1 MKCLI
6 SAIFVSNTHTDARTR
21 ANISKWVE
29 GEPFKAQQ
37 TAIHISALVWFCLHV
52 KLQLGQDLKAIS
64 CLTRWLN
71 TASSNAAQE
80 HFSHPRHTS
89 SALRSDK
96 HHQKRAGRSDGNSSG
111 ETRGERMEG
120 VTEEGGTWILW
131 IAYNSAPKTYKQN
144 ISKRRWPDGGLCHW
158 AHRSS
163 WDWRAAGWLDLCSVN
178 KWPEEQKHKH
188 HKLAW
193 LLRHGSSSGAACML
207 HVTDTVSGLKT
218 SRLCAHK
225 ALPLQHSVVQLDGCY
240 SWWLNTQV
248 DLN

>member
-37 TAIHISALVWFCLHV
+37 TAIHISALLWFCLHV

-64 CLTRWLN
+64 CLTCWLN

-131 IAYNSAPKTYKQN
+131 IAYNSAPKRYKQN
-144 ISKRRWPDGGLCHW
+144 ISKRRWFVSLSSSQLV
-158 AHRSS
+158 RLKSS
-163 WDWRAAGWLDLCSVN
+163 WLVGLCSVN

-193 LLRHGSSSGAACML
+193 LLRHGPSSGAACML

-218 SRLCAHK
+218 SRHLCNI
-225 ALPLQHSVVQLDGCY
+225 V
-240 SWWLNTQV
+240 
-248 DLN
+248 

>member
-37 TAIHISALVWFCLHV
+37 TAIHISALLWFCLHV

-64 CLTRWLN
+64 CLTCWLN

-120 VTEEGGTWILW
+120 VTEEGGTGILW
-131 IAYNSAPKTYKQN
+131 IAYNSAPKRYKQN
-144 ISKRRWPDGGLCHW
+144 ISKRRWFVSLSSSQLV
-158 AHRSS
+158 RLKSS
-163 WDWRAAGWLDLCSVN
+163 WLVGLCSVN

-193 LLRHGSSSGAACML
+193 LLRHGPSSGAACML

-218 SRLCAHK
+218 RLHLC
-225 ALPLQHSVVQLDGCY
+225 
-240 SWWLNTQV
+240 NTV
-248 DLN
+248 

>member
-37 TAIHISALVWFCLHV
+37 TAIHISALLWFCLHV

-120 VTEEGGTWILW
+120 VTEEGGTGILW
-131 IAYNSAPKTYKQN
+131 IAYNSAPKRYKQN
-144 ISKRRWPDGGLCHW
+144 ISKRRWFVSLSSSQLV
-158 AHRSS
+158 RLKSS
-163 WDWRAAGWLDLCSVN
+163 WLVGLCSVN

-193 LLRHGSSSGAACML
+193 LLRHGPSSGAACML
-207 HVTDTVSGLKT
+207 HVTDTASGLKT
-218 SRLCAHK
+218 SRHLC
-225 ALPLQHSVVQLDGCY
+225 
-240 SWWLNTQV
+240 NTV
-248 DLN
+248 

>member
-37 TAIHISALVWFCLHV
+37 TAIHISALLWFCLHV
-52 KLQLGQDLKAIS
+52 KLELGQDLKAIS

-193 LLRHGSSSGAACML
+193 LLRHGPSSGAACML

>member
-37 TAIHISALVWFCLHV
+37 TAIHISALLWFCLHV

-64 CLTRWLN
+64 CLTCWLN

-144 ISKRRWPDGGLCHW
+144 ISKRRWFVSLSSSQLV
-158 AHRSS
+158 RLKSS
-163 WDWRAAGWLDLCSVN
+163 WLVGLCSVN

-193 LLRHGSSSGAACML
+193 LLRHGPSSGAACML

-218 SRLCAHK
+218 SRHLCNI
-225 ALPLQHSVVQLDGCY
+225 V
-240 SWWLNTQV
+240 
-248 DLN
+248 

>member
-37 TAIHISALVWFCLHV
+37 TAIHISALLWFCLHV

-64 CLTRWLN
+64 CLTCWLN

-131 IAYNSAPKTYKQN
+131 IAYNSAPKRYKQN
-144 ISKRRWPDGGLCHW
+144 ISKRRWFVSLSSSQLV
-158 AHRSS
+158 RLKSS
-163 WDWRAAGWLDLCSVN
+163 WLVGLCSVN

-193 LLRHGSSSGAACML
+193 LLRHGPSSGAACML

-218 SRLCAHK
+218 RLHLC
-225 ALPLQHSVVQLDGCY
+225 
-240 SWWLNTQV
+240 NTV
-248 DLN
+248 

>member
-37 TAIHISALVWFCLHV
+37 TAIHISALLWFCLHV

-64 CLTRWLN
+64 CLTCWLN

-131 IAYNSAPKTYKQN
+131 IAYNSAPKRYKQN
-144 ISKRRWPDGGLCHW
+144 ISKRRWFVSLSSSQLM
-158 AHRSS
+158 RLKSS
-163 WDWRAAGWLDLCSVN
+163 WLV
-178 KWPEEQKHKH
+178 
-188 HKLAW
+188 
-193 LLRHGSSSGAACML
+193 
-207 HVTDTVSGLKT
+207 GLVF
-218 SRLCAHK
+218 C
-225 ALPLQHSVVQLDGCY
+225 
-240 SWWLNTQV
+240 
-248 DLN
+248 